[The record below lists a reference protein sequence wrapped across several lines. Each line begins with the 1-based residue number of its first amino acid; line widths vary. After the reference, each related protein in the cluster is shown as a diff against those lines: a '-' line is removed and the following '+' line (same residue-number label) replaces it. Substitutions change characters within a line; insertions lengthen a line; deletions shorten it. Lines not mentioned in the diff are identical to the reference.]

1 MSETH
6 SVVLTAVRDR
16 AEAETLAR
24 WLVNHRLAACV
35 QITAINS
42 FYLWKDELQQG
53 RCGDFFHPFTPDDL
67 VPDTASLLKVV
78 KSLAINERCFVTI
91 LDRVGAII
99 TLSDLE
105 KPPMRMFLSTFPLH
119 GRHAAMAPF

>member
-1 MSETH
+1 MSESH

-42 FYLWKDELQQG
+42 FYLWKDELQQ
-53 RCGDFFHPFTPDDL
+53 DDEYL
-67 VPDTASLLKVV
+67 LLIKTVARRYDDIEAAVLAHHSYEVPEIVELPIQRGLPAY
-78 KSLAINERCFVTI
+78 LAWLEQNT
-91 LDRVGAII
+91 GA
-99 TLSDLE
+99 L
-105 KPPMRMFLSTFPLH
+105 PPA
-119 GRHAAMAPF
+119 GEIAG